1 MLQPVSLNCY
11 CGRQRLSF
19 LGTYLFN
26 VFSYWNR
33 CTIYKGG
40 FFAPLMTIILCS
52 DHGRVSL
59 GSTVRVIWGV
69 YFIDTVLNNSDENCF
84 KSNKLEVV
92 ELLRLSIWGV
102 HQYILT
108 NTISKFWLIL
118 SSILFF
124 RKRLME
130 LQPRRQSSR
139 LEKLKHQKEV
149 EKQAEEQ
156 KLQSELTKK
165 DDKDQKEKE
174 RRDRYDIFLH
184 C

>member
-1 MLQPVSLNCY
+1 M
-11 CGRQRLSF
+11 
-19 LGTYLFN
+19 
-26 VFSYWNR
+26 
-33 CTIYKGG
+33 I
-40 FFAPLMTIILCS
+40 LMK
-52 DHGRVSL
+52 
-59 GSTVRVIWGV
+59 TVI
-69 YFIDTVLNNSDENCF
+69 
-84 KSNKLEVV
+84 NKNLLEVV

-102 HQYILT
+102 HQDILT